1 MKTATS
7 WCLAIVCGLGFAHRI
22 AAQDLIVSGARVIVG
37 NGDVIDRGTIV
48 VRRGRISSVSEN
60 PVIDPELPILDAEGL
75 TVMPGFI
82 DAHRQVIQGDPDE
95 WMEQAADRLREYV
108 EAGFTTV
115 LSVGDSLERVLELRD
130 RLDSREI
137 PGPRLVVSGPVRLAT
152 DNGNAV
158 PEGEIRETVRDLTLM
173 GVDTIDS
180 AVLATRGVG
189 EIEALSVAKDEA
201 DQQGLLT
208 LTHIETVEAVMA
220 AVEGGSGY
228 LTRTPWIG
236 ELDEEMARDIVEAGR
251 NNAEYGL
258 VMTSTLGAPTV
269 ADGNST
275 GPANARLL
283 WDAGIIFAYGTDT
296 ALLPRD
302 ALRHELTPLKLVF
315 SNEEIIDI
323 LTKSAAFAARRDDAL
338 GTLESGKI
346 ADIVIL
352 DGDPL
357 TDLDDLFNVR
367 VVIRTGRVVIDN
379 R

>member
-7 WCLAIVCGLGFAHRI
+7 CCLAIICSLGFAYGV
-22 AAQDLIVSGARVIVG
+22 AAQDLVLSNARVIVG
-37 NGDVIDRGTIV
+37 NGDVIDRGTIE
-48 VRRGRISSVSEN
+48 VRRGRIASVSET

-75 TVMPGFI
+75 TVIPGFI
-82 DAHRQVIQGDPDE
+82 DAHRQVIQGDPDV
-95 WMEQAADRLREYV
+95 WMEQAADRMREYV

-115 LSVGDSLERVLELRD
+115 LSMGDSLEHVLELRG

-152 DNGNAV
+152 DNGNAR
-158 PEGEIRETVRDLTLM
+158 PEGEIRETVRDLTLT
-173 GVDTIDS
+173 GADAIDS
-180 AVLATRGVG
+180 VMLATRGVSG
-189 EIEALSVAKDEA
+189 IEALSIAKDEA

-208 LTHIETVEAVMA
+208 LTHIENVQSAMA

-236 ELDEEMARDIVEAGR
+236 ELDEQMAQDIVEAGR
-251 NNAEYGL
+251 NNAEYGA
-258 VMTSTLGAPTV
+258 VMTSTLGASTV
-269 ADGNST
+269 ADGDLA

-302 ALRHELTPLKLVF
+302 ALRHELTLLDVVF

-338 GTLESGKI
+338 GTLEPGKI
-346 ADIVIL
+346 ADMVIL
-352 DGDPL
+352 EGDPL
-357 TDLDDLFNVR
+357 TDLDDLFNVK
-367 VVIRTGRVVIDN
+367 VVIRTGRIVIDN